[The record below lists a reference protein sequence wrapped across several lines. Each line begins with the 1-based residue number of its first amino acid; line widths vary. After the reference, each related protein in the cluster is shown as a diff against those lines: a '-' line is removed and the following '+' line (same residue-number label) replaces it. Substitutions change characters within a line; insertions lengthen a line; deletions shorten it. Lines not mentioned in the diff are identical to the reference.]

1 MTLDK
6 VVIRMI
12 KEFSMCI
19 KQYLL
24 NKWADAGHC
33 MTMHFSIRKSARKV
47 YYFLINLTELGE
59 LVQLSLCCKLSNK
72 ITS

>member
-6 VVIRMI
+6 VVIRMM
-12 KEFSMCI
+12 KEFFMCI

-33 MTMHFSIRKSARKV
+33 MTMHFSVRKSLQEK
-47 YYFLINLTELGE
+47 
-59 LVQLSLCCKLSNK
+59 C
-72 ITS
+72 ITSSLTSLS